1 MSTPDTLMAALKT
14 LAGLAFVGAIAGCYQ
29 QKPAVSPYQQSLM
42 DEMATHPIG
51 RFDVAGK
58 REYVNGTE
66 VYVLD
71 TKTGQVCYFFVASG
85 HGGSAT
91 DQKTDMGSCAGD
103 ALAPE

>member
-1 MSTPDTLMAALKT
+1 MRASFLALAVAAC
-14 LAGLAFVGAIAGCYQ
+14 GALGGCYQ
-29 QKPAVSPYQQSLM
+29 QPQGLTGMQQAELH
-42 DEMATHPIG
+42 EVATHPIG
-51 RFDVAGK
+51 RFQVAGK

-85 HGGSAT
+85 HGGSET

-103 ALAPE
+103 QLAPE